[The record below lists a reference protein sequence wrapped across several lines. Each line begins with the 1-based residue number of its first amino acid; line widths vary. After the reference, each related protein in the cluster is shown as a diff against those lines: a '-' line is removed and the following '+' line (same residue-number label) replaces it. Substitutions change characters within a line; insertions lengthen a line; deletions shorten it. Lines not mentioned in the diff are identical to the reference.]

1 MSNRYIKKLGVLK
14 DYFILRTSIPYRRIC
29 LCVQRK
35 RDVLVCVWRETERE
49 LNKKYYLNYIKIVFL
64 KIVFKLNKKIFIIFT
79 IFRSDYLTQIFI
91 E

>member
-1 MSNRYIKKLGVLK
+1 
-14 DYFILRTSIPYRRIC
+14 
-29 LCVQRK
+29 
-35 RDVLVCVWRETERE
+35 VLVCVWRETERE